1 MTQLLEPPTTSNIS
15 QLENPV
21 LSGFHP
27 DPSIVRVGED
37 YYLATSTFEWF
48 PGVRIH
54 HSRDL
59 LHWRTIKSPLTRRS
73 QLEMSGN
80 PNSCGVWAPCLS
92 HDGQRFYLIYTD
104 VKSWNDGPFK
114 DCHNYLV
121 TATDIEGEW
130 SEPVYLNSSGF
141 DPSLFHDTDGRK
153 WLVNMR
159 WEHRIGKNQFSGIL
173 LQEFDPVQNRLVGEI
188 KNIFLGTNLG
198 LVEGPHLYKRNGWYY
213 LLTAEGG
220 TSYEHAVTL
229 ARSRTLDGEYEVH
242 PHNPVLSS
250 WQHPEL
256 LLQKSGHAS
265 LVQTQHDEWYLAHL
279 CGRPLEQGGKRG
291 FCPLGRE
298 TSLQAMQWR
307 NDDWL
312 YVIGGGNLPHAHAP
326 APKLEPHPW
335 ALNPTRDD
343 FDALELDVAWQS
355 LRVPTD
361 PSWLSLTERAGHLRL
376 FGRESLISRHQQ
388 SLLGRRL
395 QHFHATA
402 STKLEV
408 EPQDPQQM
416 AGLAAF
422 YDTKHWVYLRLSRD
436 EKLGRTLDLLVM
448 DAGVYSQ
455 PLVQEVPIPDGAVH
469 LRVVF
474 ERHHFYFQHSIDG
487 LMWQAIG
494 EPFETYKLSDDY
506 CNGLSFTGLFIA
518 LCCQDL
524 TGRRLHAD
532 FDFFEYVA
540 G

>member
-1 MTQLLEPPTTSNIS
+1 MKQVLEVPPVAQSRF
-15 QLENPV
+15 ENPV

-27 DPSIVRVGED
+27 DPSILRVGED

-59 LHWRTIKSPLTRRS
+59 VYWRTIKPPLTRRS
-73 QLEMSGN
+73 QLDMLGN
-80 PNSCGVWAPCLS
+80 PNSCGIWAPCLS
-92 HDGQRFYLIYTD
+92 HDGERFYLIYTD
-104 VKSWNDGPFK
+104 VKTWNHGPFK
-114 DCHNYLV
+114 DTHNFLV

-153 WLVNMR
+153 WFVNMR
-159 WEHRIGKNQFSGIL
+159 WEHRTGKNQFSGIL
-173 LQEFDPVQNRLVGEI
+173 LQEFDPVQNKLVGEI

-229 ARSRTLDGEYEVH
+229 ARSRTIDGTYEVH
-242 PHNPVLSS
+242 PHNPILTT

-256 LLQKSGHAS
+256 VLQKAGHAS
-265 LVQTQHDEWYLAHL
+265 LVQTQSDEWYMAHL
-279 CGRPLEQGGKRG
+279 CGRPLEPGGPRG

-298 TSLQAMQWR
+298 TSLQAMEWR
-307 NDDWL
+307 EDDWL
-312 YVIGGGNLPHAHAP
+312 YVRGGGNLPHAHAP
-326 APKLEPHPW
+326 APHLEPHPW
-335 ALNPTRDD
+335 SPAPARDE
-343 FDALELDVAWQS
+343 FERPELGLDWQS
-355 LRVPTD
+355 LRLPVD
-361 PSWLSLTERAGHLRL
+361 SSWLSLTERMGHLRL
-376 FGRESLISRHQQ
+376 FGRESLTSLHRQ
-388 SLLGRRL
+388 SLVGRRL
-395 QHFHATA
+395 QHFYATV
-402 STKLEV
+402 STKLEFLP
-408 EPQDPQQM
+408 EDAQQM

-436 EKLGRTLDLLVM
+436 EGLGRTLDVLVM

-455 PLVQEVPIPDGAVH
+455 PLVCEVPIADGAVC
-469 LRVVF
+469 LRLVF
-474 ERHHFYFQHSIDG
+474 ERHHFYFEYSSDEKN
-487 LMWQAIG
+487 WQAVG
-494 EPFETYKLSDDY
+494 GRFDTYKLSDDY

-524 TGRRLHAD
+524 TGRKLHAD
-532 FDFFEYVA
+532 FDYFEYLA